1 LSPNTA
7 VARLFEHLGRS
18 CAEALIFRI
27 IARQTQSVPMKT
39 YKVIRAVSHSRLEID
54 INNYAGRGWIAL
66 SISISNEGGGEMF
79 YALLE
84 RNDDGQGQSSDA

>member
-1 LSPNTA
+1 
-7 VARLFEHLGRS
+7 
-18 CAEALIFRI
+18 
-27 IARQTQSVPMKT
+27 MKT

-66 SISISNEGGGEMF
+66 SLSISNEGGGEMF

-84 RNDDGQGQSSDA
+84 KEATGQGSESHQAQQTD